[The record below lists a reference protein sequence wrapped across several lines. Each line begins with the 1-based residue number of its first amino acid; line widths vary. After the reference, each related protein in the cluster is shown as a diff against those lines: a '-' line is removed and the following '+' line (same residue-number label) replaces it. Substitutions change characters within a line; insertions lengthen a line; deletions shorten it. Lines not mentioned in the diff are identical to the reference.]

1 MNRVPFLFIVVVL
14 ALSAGAGFC
23 RGWLMSL
30 QHVVSSEWAVLAS
43 YLVVIPLTQLL
54 SLSAGAIAG
63 YYLGAR
69 WWPLILLVGIPAY
82 VLFQGAWSGEFGL
95 DAPTAVAHGLGYAL
109 VNLVALLAGAYV
121 ARGMQATDQSLN
133 PDAPDGPRD

>member
-14 ALSAGAGFC
+14 TLSAGAGFC

-30 QHVVSSEWAVLAS
+30 QHVVSSEWTVLAS

-54 SLSAGAIAG
+54 SLCAGAIAG

-69 WWPLILLVGIPAY
+69 WWRLMFLVGIPAY
-82 VLFQGAWSGEFGL
+82 VLFQGASSGKLVL

-109 VNLVALLAGAYV
+109 VNLVALLAGSYV
-121 ARGMQATDQSLN
+121 AREMKPTDHSLN